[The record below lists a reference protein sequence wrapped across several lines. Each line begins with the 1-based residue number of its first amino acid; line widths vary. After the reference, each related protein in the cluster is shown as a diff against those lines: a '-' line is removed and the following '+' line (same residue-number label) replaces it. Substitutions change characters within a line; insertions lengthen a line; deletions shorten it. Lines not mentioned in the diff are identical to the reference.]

1 MSENITN
8 STDTEDKKNAR
19 KTARIEAKRRRLAQS
34 QAENTGGS
42 GGRRRSGRA
51 LPFRV
56 KFRIGLVLLSFIF
69 AVGSIVSLSDYL
81 SKRPDYRV
89 TDEGFTHASKFADA
103 VPLIGIDISEHQ
115 STDIKWKK
123 VKSSGIDF
131 VFIRAGYRGADT
143 GSLHI
148 DSSFE
153 TNLKAARKAGLMV
166 GVYFYSQALDAK
178 EGREEADFVLEL
190 LKSKDITLPV
200 VIDYEIY
207 PGGRLEEKINA
218 GEMYAASFYH
228 DAVLG
233 FCKEVEAAGYESAV
247 YANGDMLTNY
257 MQADLLDD
265 SATIWMA
272 KYGSSAD
279 LDADYWFWQCT
290 DSALAGGI
298 DEKVDMDFWY
308 VEPGKVYPTR
318 AATKGVKDE
327 KRISIGECRVSPQEV
342 SAKLHN
348 FRATPKFG
356 VTYDG
361 RGLRNGKD
369 FIATVIRN
377 TEKGT
382 GYIMIRGIGK
392 YKDWVMVPFTI
403 E

>member
-1 MSENITN
+1 MSDNITN
-8 STDTEDKKNAR
+8 STDTEDKKNEK
-19 KTARIEAKRRRLAQS
+19 KTARIEAKRRRLAQN

-42 GGRRRSGRA
+42 GRRRRSGGA

-56 KFRIGLVLLSFIF
+56 KFRIGLVLLSLIF
-69 AVGSIVSLSDYL
+69 AVGSIVSISDYL

-89 TDEGFTHASKFADA
+89 TDEGFTHAEKFADA
-103 VPLIGIDISEHQ
+103 VPLTGIDISEHQ

-178 EGREEADFVLEL
+178 EGKEEADFVLEL

-233 FCKEVEAAGYESAV
+233 FCREVEAAGYESAV
-247 YANGDMLTNY
+247 YANKDMLTNY

-265 SATIWMA
+265 SALGPLEFVLGRDSVGLIPLEVNEVSEEFA
-272 KYGSSAD
+272 ILD
-279 LDADYWFWQCT
+279 LDVLDLDVGSLDGLTVLNRSLVYGCV
-290 DSALAGGI
+290 I
-298 DEKVDMDFWY
+298 DLFKQF
-308 VEPGKVYPTR
+308 YP
-318 AATKGVKDE
+318 AY
-327 KRISIGECRVSPQEV
+327 
-342 SAKLHN
+342 KL
-348 FRATPKFG
+348 
-356 VTYDG
+356 
-361 RGLRNGKD
+361 GLNDK
-369 FIATVIRN
+369 IL
-377 TEKGT
+377 
-382 GYIMIRGIGK
+382 
-392 YKDWVMVPFTI
+392 
-403 E
+403 